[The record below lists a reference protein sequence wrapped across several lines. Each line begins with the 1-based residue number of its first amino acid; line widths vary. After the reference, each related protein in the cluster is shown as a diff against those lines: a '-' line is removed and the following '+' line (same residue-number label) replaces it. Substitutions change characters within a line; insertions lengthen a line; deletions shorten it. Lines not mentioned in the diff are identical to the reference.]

1 MRDVEKKVL
10 FVVYQAPVGSIWT
23 NEAFRTAFG
32 MYGED
37 IEPAVL
43 LMESASASLSADTKP
58 ESLNLLPIK
67 IVHRFI
73 KRYETPVY
81 GVKEHIEKYKVK
93 NIDENFG
100 AKIIDERDLSDFFHS
115 FDYVIYM

>member
-1 MRDVEKKVL
+1 MKKVL

-43 LMESASASLSADTKP
+43 LIESASIALSSNTKP
-58 ESLNLLPIK
+58 ERLNLLPIS

-73 KRYETPVY
+73 KRYGTAVY
-81 GVKEHIEKYKVK
+81 GVNEHVKKYKVK
-93 NIDENFG
+93 DIDENFNVTL
-100 AKIIDERDLSDFFHS
+100 IDEDELSNLFHS
-115 FDYVIYM
+115 FDNVIFM

>member
-1 MRDVEKKVL
+1 MDKKIL
-10 FVVYQAPVGSIWT
+10 FVVYQAPVGAIWV

-43 LMESASASLSADTKP
+43 LMDAATITLSATTAP
-58 ESLNLLPIK
+58 ENLGLLPVK
-67 IVHRFI
+67 IVQKFL

-81 GVKEHIEKYKVK
+81 AVEEDAQRFQVG
-93 NIDENFG
+93 NIDEG
-100 AKIIDERDLSDFFHS
+100 YTAQMIAKASLPEFFHS
-115 FDYVIYM
+115 FDNVIFM